1 MNKSWLPYQAT
12 PAAAASTGDNVMSE
26 VFSILERISG
36 SDRLHIVSAAELRTF
51 CDELEKLPYQILAG
65 RREGD
70 KMDQIE
76 IFITYSAG
84 HEEGEF

>member
-1 MNKSWLPYQAT
+1 LT
-12 PAAAASTGDNVMSE
+12 TRLSTSK
-26 VFSILERISG
+26 
-36 SDRLHIVSAAELRTF
+36 AELRTF

-76 IFITYSAG
+76 IFITYSLKQ
-84 HEEGEF
+84 EEGEF

>member
-1 MNKSWLPYQAT
+1 LSGFPDRT
-12 PAAAASTGDNVMSE
+12 PCISFRRRSC
-26 VFSILERISG
+26 ER
-36 SDRLHIVSAAELRTF
+36 F

-76 IFITYSAG
+76 IFITYSLKQ
-84 HEEGEF
+84 EEGEF